1 MKEVRRMG
9 NRVPAAEHK
18 NWDSPATMEDVFEYY
33 QQGLKFYGR
42 AWRRAKLATWI
53 AIFSFIMSIASMICI
68 LIILL

>member
-1 MKEVRRMG
+1 MVD
-9 NRVPAAEHK
+9 RVSVAEHK
-18 NWDSPATMEDVFEYY
+18 GWDSPAEMKDVFEYY

-53 AIFSFIMSIASMICI
+53 AIFASIMSIASMICI

>member
-1 MKEVRRMG
+1 MVD
-9 NRVPAAEHK
+9 RVPVAEHK
-18 NWDSPATMEDVFEYY
+18 DWDSPATMEDIFKYY

-53 AIFSFIMSIASMICI
+53 AIFASAMSIVAMICI

>member
-1 MKEVRRMG
+1 MG

-33 QQGLKFYGR
+33 RQGLKFSGR

-53 AIFSFIMSIASMICI
+53 AVFASIASVASIICI
-68 LIILL
+68 LVILL